1 MMPAPTARNQ
11 PNSVRLE
18 LLGTQAGCLACYEP
32 KLFIQSE
39 SSQPTSSP
47 ITINLKPLRRHAQE
61 GFRQLLNSYRRVL
74 LPLFVV
80 VNSFDVLIEILPLRV
95 GL

>member
-11 PNSVRLE
+11 SNSVRLE
-18 LLGTQAGCLACYEP
+18 LLGTQAGCLACYA
-32 KLFIQSE
+32 LFIQSE